1 MIRITMLNSNMFI
14 VDVPRSMV
22 VKKVSYSGK
31 DRYKFIGGI
40 AKNKKDFDGRGRKH
54 ARRR

>member
-1 MIRITMLNSNMFI
+1 
-14 VDVPRSMV
+14 MV

-40 AKNKKDFDGRGRKH
+40 AKKKKKDFDGRGRKYG
-54 ARRR
+54 RKK